1 MAESWLRY
9 DRMVEQALRGVVR
22 KALSE
27 AGQRGL
33 PGDHHFY
40 ITFHT
45 DRPGVGIADWLRQQ
59 YPQEM
64 TIILQ
69 HQFWDLLVEEERF
82 SITLSFGGRHERLT
96 IPFSALTAFADPS
109 VKFGLQFEANEDELQ
124 AKPPAVKA
132 TKQIDVPAASA
143 APESSAER
151 KGADAVALDAFRKK

>member
-45 DRPGVGIADWLRQQ
+45 DRPGVGIADWLHQQ

-69 HQFWDLLVEEERF
+69 HQFWDLVVEEDRF
-82 SITLSFGGRHERLT
+82 AITLSFGGRHERLT

-124 AKPPAVKA
+124 TQTPTGKA
-132 TKQIDVPAASA
+132 TKRNDVPAIPAASGEDA
-143 APESSAER
+143 R
-151 KGADAVALDAFRKK
+151 KGADVVALDAFRKK